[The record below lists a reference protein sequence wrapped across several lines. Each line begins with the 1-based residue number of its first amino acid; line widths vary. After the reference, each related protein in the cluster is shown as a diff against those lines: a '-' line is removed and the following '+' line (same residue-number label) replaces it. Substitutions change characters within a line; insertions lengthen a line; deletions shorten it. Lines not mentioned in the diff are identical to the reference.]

1 MSEQSGSAPDNPF
14 LDSKIPILPEDA
26 TQAQRDEHWLRY
38 VYQGDRMPQLTM
50 RAVLMGGMIGMLTSV
65 SNLYTTL
72 KIGWSFG
79 VAITSCVLSYAIW
92 NIFRALTGGRLSQMS
107 ILENNCM
114 QSTASAA
121 GASTGATIAT
131 CFGALLILDPE
142 HRHQPWLIVAS
153 FTLATA
159 SMGVFLA
166 IPMKRQLI
174 NNERLPFPSGIAAAQ
189 TLKSL
194 YSEGVEATRKA
205 AALIMGLIL
214 GAIVGVLN
222 TGEGTL
228 NFLDRFFSWFEAN
241 LFNIRLP
248 EAVPEKGFWQP
259 DGKILQGF
267 QFEPSTLLIA
277 AGMIVGLPVSLSM
290 LLSSGVIYTVIT
302 PWLAGIDAQ
311 HVGQAGYVPSIEMT
325 GDLLKP
331 TRWGLWGGT
340 AIMVFASLTALALQW
355 KTIVR
360 SFKLSRSDDRPSSDA
375 DLESRMRAIEVP
387 FIWMVIG
394 ILPIAIGMM
403 VIQVV
408 AFSIHW
414 WAGLIAIALS
424 FVLSLVASRATGE
437 TDTTP
442 IGAMGKVMQL
452 TFALL
457 MPKQITPNLISAGI
471 AANSASSSADLL
483 TDLKSGYIL
492 GANPRKQFLAQFI
505 GVFFG
510 TLAIVPAWYLL
521 IPNEAALQKYPLPA
535 TNVWVAVA
543 RVLSEGINTLP
554 VSARWGALIGA
565 LIGIALPIVHR
576 LAPAKAR
583 KFLPSAMGL
592 GLGGVVPFLNALA
605 FVIGALIAAV
615 WTLLAR
621 TSADKYRIPLASGLV
636 AGESMLKAVVAM
648 TATAIGMF
656 EEAPPKDPVSPAPQV
671 APAEGTT
678 PAVEN
683 KQPESSATKPAT
695 PSTGQ

>member
-1 MSEQSGSAPDNPF
+1 MSESSGGSPSNPF
-14 LDSKIPILPEDA
+14 LDSNIPILPEDA
-26 TQAQRDEHWLRY
+26 TQAQKDEHWLTY
-38 VYQGDRMPQLTM
+38 VYQGDRMPQLTV
-50 RAVLMGGMIGMLTSV
+50 RAVLMGGAIGMLTSV

-92 NIFRALTGGRLSQMS
+92 NIFRAISGGRLSQMS

-131 CFGALLILDPE
+131 CFGALLILDPD

-194 YSEGVEATRKA
+194 YSEGAEAMRKA
-205 AALIMGLIL
+205 TALIAGLII
-214 GAIVGVLN
+214 GALVGILN
-222 TGEGTL
+222 TGEKTL
-228 NFLDRFFSWFEAN
+228 AFLDAGFDFVKSN

-248 EAVPEKGFWQP
+248 EAVPENGFWQP
-259 DGKILQGF
+259 NGKTLQGF

-290 LLSSGVIYTVIT
+290 LASSGLIYTVLT
-302 PWLAGIDAQ
+302 PWLAGIDAK
-311 HVGQAGYVPSIEMT
+311 HLGEAGYVPSIEMA

-331 TRWGLWGGT
+331 TRWGLWAGT

-355 KTIVR
+355 RTIVR
-360 SFKLSRSDDRPSSDA
+360 SFTLAKRGDRPSNDQ
-375 DLESRMRAIEVP
+375 DLDSRLRAIEVP
-387 FIWMVIG
+387 FSWMVIG
-394 ILPIAIGMM
+394 IIPIAIGMM
-403 VIQVV
+403 VIQMV

-510 TLAIVPAWYLL
+510 TLAIVPAWYLM
-521 IPNEAALQKYPLPA
+521 IPNEEALQKYPLPA

-543 RVLSEGINTLP
+543 RVLSEGITSLP
-554 VSARWGALIGA
+554 VSARWAALIGA
-565 LIGIALPIVHR
+565 LIGIVLPILHR
-576 LAPAKAR
+576 SVPSKVRA
-583 KFLPSAMGL
+583 FLPSAMGL
-592 GLGGVVPFLNALA
+592 GLGGVVPFANALA
-605 FVIGALIAAV
+605 FAIGATIAKL
-615 WTLLAR
+615 WTLLAKKN
-621 TSADKYRIPLASGLV
+621 ADNYRIPLASGLV

-648 TATAIGMF
+648 TATAMGMF
-656 EEAPPKDPVSPAPQV
+656 DKAPK
-671 APAEGTT
+671 
-678 PAVEN
+678 
-683 KQPESSATKPAT
+683 
-695 PSTGQ
+695 